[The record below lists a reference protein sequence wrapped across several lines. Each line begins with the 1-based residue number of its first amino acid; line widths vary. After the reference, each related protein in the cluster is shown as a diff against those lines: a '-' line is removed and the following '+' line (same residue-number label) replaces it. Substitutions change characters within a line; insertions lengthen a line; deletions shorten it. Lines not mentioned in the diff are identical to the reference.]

1 MRFLFSPDIRFR
13 DTFSG
18 MAPICRSGVLL
29 CLFVVVPIALSH
41 AQHLSSPR
49 REVRAVW
56 LTTAAGLD
64 WPRSL
69 DRATQQS
76 SLRTIVA
83 DLKHARFNTILFQ
96 VRARG
101 DAYYHSEYEPWAE
114 NLTGTL
120 GKDPGWDPLG
130 FLLTEAHAA
139 GMEVHAWFNVYKVR
153 GLGPIGVSDPPHP
166 VQRFP
171 ASVFD
176 VDGEAWLDPGFP
188 EVRDYLVRVTLDLVR
203 KYDLDGINFDFI
215 RYPGKNFPDADSY
228 RKYGGSQS
236 KDDWRRSNVTRFV
249 AAVYDSIMAIRP
261 MLKVGSAPVG
271 IYMAGSNG
279 NSWGAYVSYFQDAQ
293 GWMAKRI
300 HDYVAP
306 QIYWDLGA
314 TRDDPDF
321 ATVLRSW
328 VDNAGGRDVWAG
340 IGAYKTE
347 VLREIPWQI
356 DSARAIGASGE
367 AYFRYEHI
375 ASLTMFDGR
384 YNAPAN
390 IPPMAWKDSIPPLSP
405 SSLAVTERAPR
416 VFHLEWLPPPRARD
430 GDGPHLYNI
439 FRSATG
445 RISGSDASALVATIP
460 ATTNYYIDTV
470 ADGMCYMYYYAVS
483 ALDRGNNESPL
494 TPIAAVTSRILASL
508 RAKLTGTTTLTA
520 SVARD
525 PDAPTLLAYSLASE
539 ERVSLE
545 VTPQTPDST
554 RTSNIL
560 LADSVQQAGTYFVGI
575 SSRSL
580 LPGRYNVRL
589 RAGDVLIEQ
598 NFQIDRR

>member
-1 MRFLFSPDIRFR
+1 
-13 DTFSG
+13 
-18 MAPICRSGVLL
+18 
-29 CLFVVVPIALSH
+29 
-41 AQHLSSPR
+41 
-49 REVRAVW
+49 
-56 LTTAAGLD
+56 
-64 WPRSL
+64 
-69 DRATQQS
+69 
-76 SLRTIVA
+76 
-83 DLKHARFNTILFQ
+83 
-96 VRARG
+96 
-101 DAYYHSEYEPWAE
+101 
-114 NLTGTL
+114 
-120 GKDPGWDPLG
+120 
-130 FLLTEAHAA
+130 
-139 GMEVHAWFNVYKVR
+139 
-153 GLGPIGVSDPPHP
+153 
-166 VQRFP
+166 
-171 ASVFD
+171 
-176 VDGEAWLDPGFP
+176 
-188 EVRDYLVRVTLDLVR
+188 
-203 KYDLDGINFDFI
+203 
-215 RYPGKNFPDADSY
+215 
-228 RKYGGSQS
+228 
-236 KDDWRRSNVTRFV
+236 
-249 AAVYDSIMAIRP
+249 
-261 MLKVGSAPVG
+261 
-271 IYMAGSNG
+271 
-279 NSWGAYVSYFQDAQ
+279 
-293 GWMAKRI
+293 
-300 HDYVAP
+300 
-306 QIYWDLGA
+306 
-314 TRDDPDF
+314 
-321 ATVLRSW
+321 
-328 VDNAGGRDVWAG
+328 VWAG

-445 RISGSDASALVATIP
+445 RISGSDASAIVATIP